1 MKGIDEIK
9 KKKIIRSKHFCNYTI
24 FIKNEKNE
32 NKITSLTR
40 LGVSYKKK
48 IFDKKILPPLYPKK
62 KETIEEKEVRLK
74 KSRES
79 AKKYRDK
86 RKKNV
91 ISL

>member
-1 MKGIDEIK
+1 MNEKKIIKMKGIDEIK

-48 IFDKKILPPLYPKK
+48 IFD
-62 KETIEEKEVRLK
+62 
-74 KSRES
+74 
-79 AKKYRDK
+79 
-86 RKKNV
+86 
-91 ISL
+91 

>member
-48 IFDKKILPPLYPKK
+48 IFD
-62 KETIEEKEVRLK
+62 
-74 KSRES
+74 
-79 AKKYRDK
+79 
-86 RKKNV
+86 
-91 ISL
+91 